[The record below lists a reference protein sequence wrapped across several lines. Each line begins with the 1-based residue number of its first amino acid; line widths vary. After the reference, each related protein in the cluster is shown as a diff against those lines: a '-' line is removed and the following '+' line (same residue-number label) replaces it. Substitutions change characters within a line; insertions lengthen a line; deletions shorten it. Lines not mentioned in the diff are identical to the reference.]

1 MTITPSPTVPTRRT
15 RPHDQVPQPLARTHE
30 TGTCSDL
37 LAAFADRVG
46 ADRVARY
53 FEHAAR
59 ARRDGDAL
67 RIAVRTAFDAD
78 WLRRTFGE
86 DLRAAASETVGEI
99 AIQWVVEPGAFA
111 SEADEASASA
121 PSPLAGPCDPPP
133 PKRPAA
139 PSAAADGS
147 PWERGP
153 RYRFDDFV
161 VGESNRLA
169 FVTGQRLVEQSAS
182 ISCAGPL
189 FLHGGCAVGK
199 THLLH
204 AIAGEFRERYPQ
216 SRVCCMTAEMFTNE
230 FIAAVYAKRLDA
242 FRKRYR
248 GLDLLCIDDLQ
259 FLAGK
264 SKTQS
269 ELLHTIE
276 ALDLEQGR
284 LVLAAD
290 EHPKRL
296 DRTCARLISR
306 CVSGMVAR
314 LEGPERE
321 LRIRLAQ
328 RLAAQRGLTLEPAA
342 ASVVADACAGSVRDI
357 EGGIVRLDAVV
368 RLEHLPGPV
377 TAVLARRVL
386 GRGDLMRPRK
396 PISVPQVTCLV
407 CAELNVEL
415 SEVLGRGRH
424 RLVVLARSMA
434 ALLSRE
440 LTTMSYPEIAR
451 ALNRKNHSTVVTA
464 CQRLRRQME
473 EGREQD
479 AGPLQGTM
487 PLSDLYARLHDA
499 IVRSAAS
506 GTSASVA

>member
-1 MTITPSPTVPTRRT
+1 M
-15 RPHDQVPQPLARTHE
+15 
-30 TGTCSDL
+30 
-37 LAAFADRVG
+37 LAAFVERIG
-46 ADRVARY
+46 ADRFARY
-53 FEHAAR
+53 FEHAAKP
-59 ARRDGDAL
+59 RREGDAL
-67 RIAVRTAFDAD
+67 HIAVRSAFGAD
-78 WLRRTFGE
+78 WLRRTFGD
-86 DLRAAASETVGEI
+86 DLRAAALDSVGELEL
-99 AIQWVVEPGAFA
+99 QWVVEPDSFSAGAIDTV
-111 SEADEASASA
+111 SEAPTAVHEALQAA
-121 PSPLAGPCDPPP
+121 PP

-139 PSAAADGS
+139 PSVAPDGS
-147 PWERGP
+147 PWDRGP
-153 RYRFDDFV
+153 RYRMEDFV

-169 FVTGQRLVEQSAS
+169 FAAADRFVEESTAS
-182 ISCAGPL
+182 HGITQL

-199 THLLH
+199 THMLH
-204 AIAGEFRERYPQ
+204 AIAARFRDQRPQ
-216 SRVCCMTAEMFTNE
+216 ARVSCITAEMFTNE
-230 FIAAVYAKRLDA
+230 YIAAVYAKRLDA

-248 GLDLLCIDDLQ
+248 GLDLLCIDDIQ
-259 FLAGK
+259 FLGGK

-296 DRTCARLISR
+296 DRMCGRLVSR

-314 LEGPERE
+314 LDGPERA
-321 LRIRLAQ
+321 LRTRLAH
-328 RLAAQRGLTLEPAA
+328 RLAAQRGLTLEPSAA
-342 ASVVADACAGSVRDI
+342 AVLADVCAGSVRDI
-357 EGGIVRLDAVV
+357 EGGVVRLDAVV
-368 RLEHLPGPV
+368 RLEQVRGPV
-377 TAVLARRVL
+377 GAVLARRVL
-386 GRGDLMRPRK
+386 GRADLMRPRK
-396 PISVPQVTCLV
+396 PISVQQVSRMV
-407 CAELNVEL
+407 CQELNVEL

-424 RLVVLARSMA
+424 RLVVLARSMV

-464 CQRLRRQME
+464 CQRLRRHME

-487 PLSDLYARLHDA
+487 PLSDLYAKLHDV

-506 GTSASVA
+506 GEAASVA